1 MGKGTITEDELIK
14 NLVSA
19 KKIMNKVDSGQY
31 EKGRVNKDILL
42 SDPLDLMEDI
52 NNLPSQSKQN
62 KGQPSIEK
70 INQSKL
76 PDEIKKAMI
85 ERPIIQPEISLT
97 ESLDLKLVEKA
108 KKLMKEDGALPTK
121 QTQYNDKSRSQPVS
135 NNATINEIVLQLT
148 PIIENTIR
156 KVLDEKLTQL
166 LTAKETT
173 SINENL
179 LIKVGDSLFK
189 GKITGVKSTK

>member
-108 KKLMKEDGALPTK
+108 KKLMKEDGVLPTK
-121 QTQYNDKSRSQPVS
+121 QTQYNEKSRSQPVS

>member
-1 MGKGTITEDELIK
+1 MGNGTITEDELIK

-31 EKGRVNKDILL
+31 EKGRVNKNILL
-42 SDPLDLMEDI
+42 SDPSDLMEDI
-52 NNLPSQSKQN
+52 NNLPSLSKQN

-85 ERPIIQPEISLT
+85 ERPIIQPDISLT

-108 KKLMKEDGALPTK
+108 KKLMKEDGTLPSK
-121 QTQYNDKSRSQPVS
+121 QTQYNDNSRIQPVL
-135 NNATINEIVLQLT
+135 NNTTINEIVLQLT

>member
-1 MGKGTITEDELIK
+1 
-14 NLVSA
+14 
-19 KKIMNKVDSGQY
+19 MNKVDSGQY

-62 KGQPSIEK
+62 KGSRQLKK

-108 KKLMKEDGALPTK
+108 KK
-121 QTQYNDKSRSQPVS
+121 
-135 NNATINEIVLQLT
+135 INERRWCIT
-148 PIIENTIR
+148 DKTN
-156 KVLDEKLTQL
+156 
-166 LTAKETT
+166 
-173 SINENL
+173 SI
-179 LIKVGDSLFK
+179 
-189 GKITGVKSTK
+189 